1 MENNGTTYEY
11 FRFTNG
17 NPKASLDDPRNDPP
31 PRDREPAFRRGGQ
44 GGGGQ
49 GGGGQGGGGQGWGER
64 VFLLVASAISAA
76 AFWIIA

>member
-49 GGGGQGGGGQGWGER
+49 GWGER